1 MACIRKRRGE
11 QGFTLIEVLIVIVVV
26 AILAMIVIPRVM
38 AATRRGKEAAL
49 RANLK
54 QLRDAIERFEANTA
68 AWPPALTDVLAA
80 NGAAISADA
89 DGRGL
94 SLDRN
99 AYDGPYVVSPDGN
112 LPKDPFTNAADWN
125 YNNSTGE
132 VHSSSTLTAIDGSA
146 YSTW

>member
-38 AATRRGKEAAL
+38 AATRRGKEATV

-94 SLDRN
+94 SVDRT